1 MSTLDPLRSA
11 SRLFAVLYHLA
22 RADFLERTRRYSFL
36 VMLGLIVY
44 LGYAVNAGQIV
55 LRLDTYRG
63 VFNSAWVGSMMTMVV
78 NFFLGWFGFYLV
90 KNAIERDDQTG
101 VGQIM
106 ATTPL
111 TRPLY
116 TLGKWLSNFAVLGV
130 MVVILALA
138 AVVMQLVQREDP
150 QLNLW
155 ALVAPFVFVAL
166 PMMALVSA
174 TAVLFE
180 TISWLRGGFGNVVYF
195 FVFMFGTAFL
205 GIVVAEKFPM
215 LDPFGLRLFSS
226 SMSTAAKATFP
237 AYDGGFA
244 LGIMPQVA
252 LQVFYWPGVNW
263 TADIILWRLL
273 MLGAAVGMALL
284 AAVFF
289 NRFDPSRER
298 VARRQGDEATD
309 AASEGDSQ
317 TTVTVSPL
325 QPVTLSPVSTRFTFS
340 AVLQAELRLMLQGQ
354 RWWWYGVAVILVG
367 VGLFSPVETA
377 REVALPLA
385 WIWPMLI
392 WSSMGNREARHATH
406 QMVFSAARP
415 VTRQLPATW
424 LAGVIVAALTG
435 SGVLVRLMLAG
446 DAGGLFAWLAGA
458 LFIPSLALALGVWS
472 GTSKLFE
479 VIYTLLWYIGPM
491 NRAPAL
497 DYVGASG
504 SSQPPVFLI
513 AAFALV
519 ALAVVGRRRQLQT

>member
-1 MSTLDPLRSA
+1 
-11 SRLFAVLYHLA
+11 LYHLA

-55 LRLDTYRG
+55 LRLNTYRG

-78 NFFLGWFGFYLV
+78 NFFLGWFGFYLI
-90 KNAIERDDQTG
+90 KNATERDDQTG

-130 MVVILALA
+130 MVVILVLA
-138 AVVMQLVQREDP
+138 AIVMQFIQREDP

-155 ALVAPFVFVAL
+155 ALVAPFLFVAL

-174 TAVLFE
+174 VAVLFE

-215 LDPFGLRLFSS
+215 FDPFGLNLFSS
-226 SMSTAAKATFP
+226 SMSTAAQAAFP

-244 LGIMPQVA
+244 LGIMPQEA

-273 MLGAAVGMALL
+273 MLGAAAGIALL

-298 VARRQGDEATD
+298 VTRRRGDKVTEAVG
-309 AASEGDSQ
+309 EGDFQ

-340 AVLQAELRLMLQGQ
+340 AVLRAELRLMLQGQ
-354 RWWWYGVAVILVG
+354 RWWWYGVAVILIG
-367 VGLFSPVETA
+367 VGLFSPAETA
-377 REVALPLA
+377 RSVVLPLC
-385 WIWPMLI
+385 WIWPMLV
-392 WSSMGNREARHATH
+392 WSSMGNREARHATY
-406 QMVFSAARP
+406 QMVLSAARP
-415 VTRQLPATW
+415 LTRQLPATW

-435 SGVLVRLMLAG
+435 SGVLVPLMLAG
-446 DAGGLFAWLAGA
+446 DASGLFAWLVGA

-491 NRAPAL
+491 NRVSPL
-497 DYVGASG
+497 DYAGASG
-504 SSQPPVFLI
+504 DSRPAVFLI
-513 AAFALV
+513 AALV
-519 ALAVVGRRRQLQT
+519 LAVLAVVGRWRQLQA